1 MALVLT
7 FCNRMQIS
15 YELMQHLLRQEKDAM
30 FEDCSGNIKTKG
42 LSYI

>member
-15 YELMQHLLRQEKDAM
+15 YELMQHLLV
-30 FEDCSGNIKTKG
+30 G
-42 LSYI
+42 LVELPG